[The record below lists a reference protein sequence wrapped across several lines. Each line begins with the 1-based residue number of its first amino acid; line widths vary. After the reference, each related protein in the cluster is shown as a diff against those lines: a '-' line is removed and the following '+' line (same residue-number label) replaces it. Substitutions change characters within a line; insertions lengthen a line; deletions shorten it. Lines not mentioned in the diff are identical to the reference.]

1 MTVYYKV
8 DTPNMNNVFMRI
20 STSIIHQR
28 FIWIQNTTS
37 STIIF
42 LIWICWCAHINYVVH
57 IVLNNNNNRNAQSAL
72 DYRCTHLRVQSVCKV
87 RQKNL
92 LHLLGIWGSCALLS
106 ILGFPHFKCHWA
118 ERERERDP
126 TSRIIW
132 FPTCGDKK
140 ATQSGPRTPLS
151 CNAMNGENR
160 PLQCFA

>member
-1 MTVYYKV
+1 
-8 DTPNMNNVFMRI
+8 MNNVFMRI

-28 FIWIQNTTS
+28 FIWIQNTTN

-57 IVLNNNNNRNAQSAL
+57 IVLNNNNNQNAQSAL
-72 DYRCTHLRVQSVCKV
+72 NYRCTHLRVQSVCKV
-87 RQKNL
+87 RQNFL

-106 ILGFPHFKCHWA
+106 ILGFPHFKCRWA
-118 ERERERDP
+118 ERERERERSHLP
-126 TSRIIW
+126 NHLVPNMWRQKGNTIGT
-132 FPTCGDKK
+132 PH
-140 ATQSGPRTPLS
+140 PLS

>member
-1 MTVYYKV
+1 
-8 DTPNMNNVFMRI
+8 MNNVFMRI

-28 FIWIQNTTS
+28 FIWIQNKTS

-72 DYRCTHLRVQSVCKV
+72 NYRCTHLRVQSVCKV

-118 ERERERDP
+118 EREREREIPPPESFGSQHVETKRQHNRDP
-126 TSRIIW
+126 APPYHAMQWTV
-132 FPTCGDKK
+132 
-140 ATQSGPRTPLS
+140 RTGHYNVLP
-151 CNAMNGENR
+151 N
-160 PLQCFA
+160 